1 MAKRAFDLMV
11 AGAGLILLSPI
22 LLVGAVLVLLDSG
35 PPVIHR
41 GWRMG
46 KDGQEFELFRLR
58 TMVRGARRQGPGVTV
73 RHDPRITRG
82 GSWLRRW
89 SIDRIP
95 ELFNVIRGEMSL
107 VGPAPED
114 PTYVSLYTAEQR
126 QVLSIRP
133 GVVGPGSIAFADE
146 ERLLAVGGGHTA
158 YLRSV
163 LPVKLDL
170 DLAYVRDRSW
180 WGDLKILGR
189 VLGVELARRHLG
201 PGSLVMDAITVVAGF
216 WAALLLI
223 SLDSPA
229 GAGAAAAALSVSMLP
244 LVVLWLVVSR
254 LARLNRRVWTP
265 FPAPPDLAAAVLAAA
280 ACTAVTL
287 VVLPVPRGLALLGGT
302 LSLAGLLVARFGAGP
317 AGALR
322 NSLSRRGLPRVR
334 TLIYGAGET
343 GQAVAW
349 RLVTGRE
356 GRSHQLVGFLD
367 DDPAKLGLRIH
378 GVEVLGSR
386 SHLVPQ
392 VELLAVD
399 LVILALG
406 QVDGEKLREVVAMAQ
421 ETPAQIKIATGLGDL
436 ISSSPGRPL
445 VREVM
450 VEDLL
455 GRHPSDL
462 HAGVAA
468 WLRPQRLLV
477 TGASGSIGLELC
489 RRLASLGPRELI
501 ALDNNET
508 GIYEL
513 ELELKTRHPDLC
525 LNAVVADVTDKR
537 RIRRLFEQE
546 RPAVIFHVAAYK
558 HVPLMERQ
566 PEEAVRINIGGTRN
580 VLDAAR
586 RYGAGRLVL
595 VSTDKAVNPTSVMG
609 ATKRVAEMLV
619 TTAGGALICT
629 VVRFGNVLGSRGSV
643 VPTFARQIELGGPV
657 TITHPE
663 MTRYFMDIA
672 EAATLILEAAHM
684 TAGGDIFMLDMG
696 ERIRIVDL
704 ARRMIRMRGLRPD
717 VDIPIVYTGIR
728 AGEKLHEDLMYPGEE
743 WEKAGHPRIHRVRA
757 AVKASGDQLEDGISE
772 LLRLAE
778 EGNQRLLL
786 GCLEELAGLELA
798 LDRRRPSPSLISGG
812 SASQS
817 S

>member
-1 MAKRAFDLMV
+1 MMGKRALDLAV
-11 AGAGLILLSPI
+11 ATAGLILLSPL
-22 LLVGAVLVLLDSG
+22 LLVGAVAILLDSG

-41 GWRMG
+41 GWRTG
-46 KDGQEFELFRLR
+46 REDGEFTLYRLR
-58 TMVRGARRQGPGVTV
+58 TMVRGARRRGPGVTV
-73 RHDPRITRG
+73 LNDPRITRAG
-82 GSWLRRW
+82 GWLRR
-89 SIDRIP
+89 SGIDRIP
-95 ELFNVIRGEMSL
+95 ELFNVIRGDMSL

-114 PTYVSLYTAEQR
+114 PTYVSLYTEEQR
-126 QVLSIRP
+126 KVLSIRP
-133 GVVGPGSIAFADE
+133 GLVGPGSIAFADE
-146 ERLLAVGGGHTA
+146 ERLLAVGGGPAA
-158 YLRSV
+158 YVRSV

-180 WGDLKILGR
+180 LGDLKILGR
-189 VLGVELARRHLG
+189 VLGLELARRHLG
-201 PGSLVMDAITVVAGF
+201 PGSLVLDAVTVICGF
-216 WAALLLI
+216 WLALLLI
-223 SLDSPA
+223 SLDWPA
-229 GAGAAAAALSVSMLP
+229 SAASGATVLSASMLP

-254 LARLNRRVWTP
+254 LARFNRRVWTP
-265 FPAPPDLAAAVLAAA
+265 YPAPPDLVAAVLAAT

-302 LSLAGLLVARFGAGP
+302 LSLAGLLAARFAAGP
-317 AGALR
+317 VGALR
-322 NSLSRRGLPRVR
+322 NSLSNRGLPRVR

-367 DDPAKLGLRIH
+367 DDPAKLGLRVH
-378 GVEVLGSR
+378 GAEVLGPR
-386 SHLVPQ
+386 SQLMAQ
-392 VELLAVD
+392 VERLAVD

-406 QVDGEKLREVVAMAQ
+406 QVGRERLREVVSIAQ
-421 ETPAQIKIATGLGDL
+421 ETPAQIKIATGMGDL
-436 ISSSPGRPL
+436 ISGSPGQPL
-445 VREVM
+445 VREVK

-468 WLRPQRLLV
+468 WLQPQCLVV

-489 RRLASLGPRELI
+489 RQLASLEPRELI
-501 ALDNNET
+501 AIDNNET

-513 ELELKTRHPDLC
+513 ELELKTRHPDLR
-525 LNAVVADVTDKR
+525 LTAVVADVTDKR
-537 RIRRLFEQE
+537 RIRRLFEQQ

-566 PEEAVRINIGGTRN
+566 PEEAVRINIGGTRS

-586 RYGAGRLVL
+586 RCGAGRFVL

-609 ATKRVAEMLV
+609 ATKRIAEMLI
-619 TTAGGALICT
+619 TTAGGAPTCT

-657 TITHPE
+657 TITDPE
-663 MTRYFMDIA
+663 MTRFFMDIA

-728 AGEKLHEDLMYPGEE
+728 AGEKLHEDLMYPGES

-757 AVKASGDQLEDGISE
+757 AVKASRDQVEEGISE

-786 GCLEELAGLELA
+786 QRLEELAGLELA
-798 LDRRRPSPSLISGG
+798 STGEPLR
-812 SASQS
+812 A
-817 S
+817 